1 MEKKSGNMENEGYKY
16 CAHLSKAEKVKFV
29 EKVLIVIKQLFIAIM
44 MYDKLISFK
53 MWTANKFYIE

>member
-1 MEKKSGNMENEGYKY
+1 MENEGYKY

-29 EKVLIVIKQLFIAIM
+29 EKVLIVIKTAF
-44 MYDKLISFK
+44 YSYHDVHDKLISFK